1 MKTQSNRGG
10 PDFRQAA
17 AVGVAGLFCLTL
29 SVVSADAAKRK
40 SGPVKQPD
48 LRIVTL
54 NVTPAAYSPQDGH
67 LSFAVDVEL
76 PKELDGM
83 LLLEVSSL
91 ISSPS
96 KRSMRFLSSRQAI
109 DHQGETVS
117 TADGNARE
125 TKRRMH
131 VKLIWDGMDQSKQA
145 VPEGLYTYEVRAKLL
160 TVGDS
165 GPRTQM
171 VSWPKRGTFVVK

>member
-1 MKTQSNRGG
+1 MNAHTNRRGS
-10 PDFRQAA
+10 DFRY
-17 AVGVAGLFCLTL
+17 AVSGIAGCFCLIL
-29 SVVSADAAKRK
+29 LAVSVDAAKRK

-54 NVTPAAYSPQDGH
+54 DVSPAAYSPQSGN
-67 LSFAVDVEL
+67 LSFAVEVEL
-76 PKELDGM
+76 PKDLDGM

-96 KRSMRFLSSRQAI
+96 KRSMRFLSSRQPV
-109 DHQGETVS
+109 DHQGEPVS
-117 TADGNARE
+117 TADGSHQ
-125 TKRRMH
+125 TKRR
-131 VKLIWDGMDQSKQA
+131 VDIKLIWDGMDQSKQA
-145 VPEGLYTYEVRAKLL
+145 VPKGTYSYEVRAKLL

-171 VSWPKRGTFVVK
+171 VSWPKRGTFTVK

>member
-10 PDFRQAA
+10 PDFRQAV
-17 AVGVAGLFCLTL
+17 AVGITGLFCLTL

-54 NVTPAAYSPQDGH
+54 NVSPAAYSPQDGH

-76 PKELDGM
+76 PKDLDGM

-96 KRSMRFLSSRQAI
+96 KRSMRFLSSRQPI

-117 TADGNARE
+117 TEGGSRE
-125 TKRRMH
+125 TKRRML

>member
-1 MKTQSNRGG
+1 MHTERNSGG
-10 PDFRQAA
+10 PDLRRAV
-17 AVGVAGLFCLTL
+17 AVGIASLVCLTL
-29 SVVSADAAKRK
+29 SAVSADAAKRK
-40 SGPVKQPD
+40 PGPAKQPD

-54 NVTPAAYSPQDGH
+54 NVSPAAYSPQGGN
-67 LSFAVDVEL
+67 LSLAVEVEL
-76 PKELDGM
+76 PKDLDGT

-96 KRSMRFLSSRQAI
+96 KRSMRFLSSRQPV
-109 DHQGETVS
+109 DHQGEAVS
-117 TADGNARE
+117 TAESGSRE
-125 TKRRMH
+125 TKRRMQ
-131 VKLIWDGMDQSKQA
+131 VKLVWDGMDQSKQA

>member
-1 MKTQSNRGG
+1 MHTQRNRGG

-17 AVGVAGLFCLTL
+17 AVWIAGVLCLAM
-29 SVVSADAAKRK
+29 SAVSADAAKRR

-54 NVTPAAYSPQDGH
+54 NVSPAAYSPQDGN
-67 LSFAVDVEL
+67 LSFAVEVEL
-76 PKELDGM
+76 PGELDGT

-96 KRSMRFLSSRQAI
+96 KRSMRFLSSRQPV
-109 DHQGETVS
+109 DHQGEAVS
-117 TADGNARE
+117 TAEGRAHE
-125 TKRRMH
+125 TKRRVH

-145 VPEGLYTYEVRAKLL
+145 VPEGTYSYEVRAKLL